1 MGYGLSVN
9 VAYNELRMVL
19 ATETGEQELFSF
31 EDVMEVTGESREE
44 LTEQIKQYREELAA
58 AGENPD
64 DYFIPVKPEK
74 ISTFFF
80 PYGIPLQ

>member
-44 LTEQIKQYREELAA
+44 LTDRIEQCREELVA

-64 DYFIPVKPEK
+64 DYFIPVESAKK
-74 ISTFFF
+74 STFFF
-80 PYGIPLQ
+80 PHGIPLQ

>member
-1 MGYGLSVN
+1 MN